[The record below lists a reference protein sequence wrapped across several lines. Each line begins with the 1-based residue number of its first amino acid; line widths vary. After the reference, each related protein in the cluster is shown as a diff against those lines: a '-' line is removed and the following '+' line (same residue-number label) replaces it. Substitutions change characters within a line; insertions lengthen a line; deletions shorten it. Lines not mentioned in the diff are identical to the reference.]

1 MKKKEIRTNGIWGA
15 KIWFTKGRF
24 VFFFHLVSQGMV
36 RIFLTNYT
44 VKWVKTDETPD
55 LFLYWLSNEAEGV
68 LSVLMQT
75 AYSYAD
81 AEQFRNKNAFVIYF
95 SMYQDWKRKACAKRP
110 SKSI

>member
-1 MKKKEIRTNGIWGA
+1 MKHQIYSPIG
-15 KIWFTKGRF
+15 
-24 VFFFHLVSQGMV
+24 
-36 RIFLTNYT
+36 FLI
-44 VKWVKTDETPD
+44 
-55 LFLYWLSNEAEGV
+55 EAEGV

-81 AEQFRNKNAFVIYF
+81 AEKFRNKSAFVIYF